1 MSMKASELRRNQEKN
16 WWYEVCATIDNHL
29 EDRFNDGGELV
40 ILYFEHNYTRGL
52 TWKVE
57 NRLFIHEALR
67 KRVEERLE
75 RNGFVVMK
83 IEHTALNGSIQN
95 KTYISLF

>member
-1 MSMKASELRRNQEKN
+1 MSMKAVDLKRGIEKN
-16 WWYEVCATIDNHL
+16 WWREVCATIDNHL
-29 EDRFNDGGELV
+29 EDRFKDGGELV

-52 TWKVE
+52 TWKTE
-57 NRLFIHEALR
+57 NRLFIHEAFR

-83 IEHTALNGSIQN
+83 VEPTALNGSIQN